1 MSSLDQGI
9 KTITGLSPNDIPDAV
24 LGSHIP
30 VVIKG
35 LVANWPLVQAAN
47 NSPKKAIS
55 YLEKFST
62 EESWTVFKGEPE
74 IDGRVFYNSELNG
87 FNFKVVSIPFKELT
101 KDLLQSSTQACRPMI
116 YVGST
121 MIDRWLPKFRSE
133 NDIDIITNRTTP
145 TSFDILRLMFSPV
158 IFNIF

>member
-1 MSSLDQGI
+1 MLSSHQGI
-9 KTITGLSPNDIPDAV
+9 ETIIGLSPNEIPKV
-24 LGSHIP
+24 LLESKNP
-30 VVIKG
+30 VILKG

-74 IDGRVFYNSELNG
+74 IDGRVFYNSEFNG
-87 FNFKVVSIPFKELT
+87 FNFEVVGIPFKELI
-101 KDLLQSSTQACRPMI
+101 KDLLQSSTQASPPMI

-133 NDIDIITNRTTP
+133 NDIDISHDALASIWMGNQSRIAAHY
-145 TSFDILRLMFSPV
+145 D
-158 IFNIF
+158 